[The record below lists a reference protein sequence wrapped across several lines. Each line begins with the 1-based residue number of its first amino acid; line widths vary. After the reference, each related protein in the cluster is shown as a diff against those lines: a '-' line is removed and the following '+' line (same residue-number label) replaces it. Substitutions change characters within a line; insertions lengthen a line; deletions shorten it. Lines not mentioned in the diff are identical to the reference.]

1 MWISAVALA
10 LTDVYAPYSGIKEDP
25 RVWTRGE
32 RAVFWSLRYSIW
44 GLCIVWLIFA
54 CHYNYAGWWEI
65 GNKYYNDLILQKDLN
80 LPPTNRGKII
90 ALIRGEV

>member
-32 RAVFWSLRYSIW
+32 RTVFWSLRYSIW

-54 CHYNYAGWWEI
+54 CHYNYAGWWQIEI
-65 GNKYYNDLILQKDLN
+65 NTI
-80 LPPTNRGKII
+80 TT
-90 ALIRGEV
+90 